1 MRRTALILPVALA
14 GLAAAGGWLAGSDSG
29 LRAVAALAEQAAGG
43 RLRIEAPRGRLAG
56 PLQIGALR
64 WQTPDLELA
73 AEDVA
78 LDWTPSALWDGRLQL
93 VALHAGR
100 IAVRPAAGRPP
111 SPPTAAR

>member
-56 PLQIGALR
+56 PLGV
-64 WQTPDLELA
+64 
-73 AEDVA
+73 DVA
-78 LDWTPSALWDGRLQL
+78 YGQRTGEIQL
-93 VALHAGR
+93 HFSLA
-100 IAVRPAAGRPP
+100 IPF
-111 SPPTAAR
+111 